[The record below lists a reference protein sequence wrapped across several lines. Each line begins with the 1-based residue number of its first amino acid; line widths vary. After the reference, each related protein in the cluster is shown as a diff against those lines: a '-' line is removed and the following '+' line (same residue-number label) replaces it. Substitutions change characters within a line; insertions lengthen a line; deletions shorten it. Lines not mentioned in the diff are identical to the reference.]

1 MNGIENLPDYASLQQ
16 VRKALRKTGKV
27 YGAAVMVGAG
37 FSKFADR
44 RKDTTPEAPLWD
56 DFKEAMLKGLS
67 LNGNA
72 RCNPLL
78 LAEQYRATLGDPA
91 LENLINDLV
100 RDKERTPGKLHKRLL
115 QLPWSNVLT
124 TNWDTLLERTVETDL
139 GSPFSIVNVKED
151 ISVTRPPRIVKLHGS
166 LPSCR
171 PFIFTYE
178 DFRTYE
184 TRFELFVNLAKNI
197 LTDNELCL
205 IGFSGDDPNF
215 LKWSGWIRDR
225 LGRAIRPVWLIG
237 VLDIFNSERD
247 LLKQLSVTP
256 IDLAP
261 LVTNVSGEDNR
272 HRRAMELFLE
282 FLHQADPRAK
292 TKRKSSSEEKYVK
305 IKDK

>member
-1 MNGIENLPDYASLQQ
+1 MQK
-16 VRKALRKTGKV
+16 VRKALRETGKV

-44 RKDTTPEAPLWD
+44 EKDTTPESPLWN
-56 DFKEAMLKGLS
+56 DFKEAMIEKLS
-67 LNGNA
+67 LNGNT

-78 LAEQYRATLGDPA
+78 LAEQYRATLGLPA
-91 LENLINDLV
+91 LENLIKDLV
-100 RDKERTPGKLHKRLL
+100 RDDERTPGKLHKSLL
-115 QLPWSNVLT
+115 QLPWTNVLT
-124 TNWDTLLERTVETDL
+124 TNWDTLLEKTVETD
-139 GSPFSIVNVKED
+139 SHSRFSIVHAQED

-184 TRFELFVNLAKNI
+184 TRFELFVNLAKSV
-197 LTDNELCL
+197 LADNELCL

-225 LGRAIRPVWLIG
+225 LGKATRPVWLIG
-237 VLDIFNSERD
+237 VLDISNSDRD
-247 LLKQLSVTP
+247 LLRQLSVTP

-261 LVTNVSGEDNR
+261 LVTDVSRKGNR
-272 HRRAMELFLE
+272 YRRAMELLLE
-282 FLHQADPRAK
+282 FLHQADPSERIK
-292 TKRKSSSEEKYVK
+292 GIPSSQENYVR
-305 IKDK
+305 IKDKQK